1 MRDKDIK
8 ILWGRSGNR
17 CAICKL
23 ELTADGSLETLGE
36 MAHIVAR
43 SPNGPRGTQD
53 LPVNDPDSYDNLI
66 LLCPTHHVEV
76 DKDPA
81 AWSVARLRA
90 VKADHEAWVSEQ
102 LGIGGIRV
110 APIDNT
116 SFLAERETSWIKFGR
131 GEAGMALSLTP
142 LRVISD
148 TLNPLDSSVTD
159 VLEQARVPN
168 GYPSGEQVNR
178 YRTRP
183 TEFGIAN
190 QDLPAPNNSSGH
202 SIQIFRAGH
211 CEYFF
216 ELGDSVNQVTG
227 VSKERG
233 VDLKGASRVLRYT
246 DLAEIADFGLNWL
259 ALAWRTILPFNYMTF
274 CGAMVNTASTTLYSR
289 EDHRRQG
296 LHGFSVN
303 SPILR
308 YTEVLSKSFDKD
320 ALLLEFL
327 RRIVNSYGLML
338 YKVFDEKG
346 EYIRPEKMR

>member
-17 CAICKL
+17 CSICKL
-23 ELTADGSLETLGE
+23 ELTADGSMETLGE
-36 MAHIVAR
+36 MAHIVGQ
-43 SPNGPRGTQD
+43 SQNGPRGNHD
-53 LPVNDPDSYDNLI
+53 LTNRDSYDNLI
-66 LLCPTHHVEV
+66 LLCPTHHVEI
-76 DKDPA
+76 DKDVT
-81 AWSVARLRA
+81 AWPVERLRA
-90 VKADHEAWVSEQ
+90 IKADHEAWVSEQ
-102 LGIGGIRV
+102 LGIGGIKIS
-110 APIDNT
+110 PIDNT
-116 SFLAERETSWIKFGR
+116 SFLAERETSWIEYGR
-131 GEAGMALSLTP
+131 GEVGMVLSLTP
-142 LRVISD
+142 LRVSGD
-148 TLNPLDSSVTD
+148 ALNPLDKSITD
-159 VLEQARVPN
+159 VLEQARIPN

-190 QDLPAPNNSSGH
+190 QDLPAPHNSCGH

-259 ALAWRTILPFNYMTF
+259 AHAWKTILPFNYMTF
-274 CGAMVNTASTTLYSR
+274 CGTIVNTSSTTLYSR
-289 EDHRRQG
+289 EDYRRQG

-303 SPILR
+303 SPILK
-308 YTEVLSKSFDKD
+308 YTEVLSKSFDRD
-320 ALLLEFL
+320 TLLLEFL
-327 RRIVNSYGLML
+327 RQIVNSYGLML

-346 EYIRPEKMR
+346 EFIRPEKMR